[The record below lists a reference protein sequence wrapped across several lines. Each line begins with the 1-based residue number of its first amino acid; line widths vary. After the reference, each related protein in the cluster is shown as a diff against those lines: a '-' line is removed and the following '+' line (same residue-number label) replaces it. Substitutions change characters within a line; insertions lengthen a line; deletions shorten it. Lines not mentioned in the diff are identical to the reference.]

1 MLDLL
6 PIDPALLPLYL
17 SALVAVYLAPGP
29 DMALVLAVSGSS
41 GARAGF
47 MTSLGIAAARFA
59 HVMASG
65 LGLAALLAAHPPLI
79 VAVRAIGAAYLLFL
93 AWKLW
98 SARPEAP
105 ASAAP
110 SSALQPDVPVPA
122 ALAAMRRGLLTNLLN
137 PKALL
142 FCGLFLPQFAS
153 PAHGPLLPQFAL
165 LGLILVLVGLAFDT
179 CYTLLA
185 SGLAARLSSLAAAP
199 RLGRLRNR
207 FMGSVF
213 AALAARL
220 VAG

>member
-1 MLDLL
+1 MLELL
-6 PIDPALLPLYL
+6 PFDPAVLPVYL

-29 DMALVLAVSGSS
+29 DMALVLAVSGAS
-41 GARAGF
+41 GARAGL

-65 LGLAALLAAHPPLI
+65 LGLAALLAAHPQLI
-79 VAVRAIGAAYLLFL
+79 VAVRTIGALYLLFL

-98 SARPEAP
+98 RAQPDSSPGNAPAP
-105 ASAAP
+105 ASH
-110 SSALQPDVPVPA
+110 SPV
-122 ALAAMRRGLLTNLLN
+122 AAMRRGLLTNLLN

-153 PAHGPLLPQFAL
+153 PAHGPLIPQFAT

-179 CYTLLA
+179 VYTLLA
-185 SGLAARLSSLAAAP
+185 SGLAARLSNLAAAP

>member
-1 MLDLL
+1 MPALHFL
-6 PIDPALLPLYL
+6 DPALLTVYL

-29 DMALVLAVSGSS
+29 DMALVLAVSGAN
-41 GARAGF
+41 GARAGL
-47 MTSLGIAAARFA
+47 MTSLGIAVARFA

-79 VAVRAIGAAYLLFL
+79 IGVRAIGAGYLLFI

-98 SARPEAP
+98 RAQPGP
-105 ASAAP
+105 ASAPQAQLSHAP
-110 SSALQPDVPVPA
+110 VDAVD
-122 ALAAMRRGLLTNLLN
+122 AMRRGLLTNLLN

-153 PAHGPLLPQFAL
+153 PTNGPLLPQFAL
-165 LGLILVLVGLAFDT
+165 LGVILVLVGLAFDT

-185 SGLAARLSSLAAAP
+185 SGLAARLASLSSAP
-199 RLGRLRNR
+199 RLARLRNR

>member
-1 MLDLL
+1 MLELL
-6 PIDPALLPLYL
+6 PFDPALLPVYL

-29 DMALVLAVSGSS
+29 DMALVLAVSGAS
-41 GARAGF
+41 GARAGL

-79 VAVRAIGAAYLLFL
+79 VGVRAIGALYLLFL

-98 SARPEAP
+98 RAQP
-105 ASAAP
+105 ASPESADRPSAP
-110 SSALQPDVPVPA
+110 RPHSHLA
-122 ALAAMRRGLLTNLLN
+122 ALAAMRRGLFTNLLN

-153 PAHGPLLPQFAL
+153 PAHGPLLPQFAA

-185 SGLAARLSSLAAAP
+185 SGLAARLSNLAAAP

>member
-1 MLDLL
+1 MLELL
-6 PIDPALLPLYL
+6 PFDPALLPVYL

-79 VAVRAIGAAYLLFL
+79 VAVRVIGAGYLLFL

-98 SARPEAP
+98 SARPEPSACAASCLSVQP
-105 ASAAP
+105 ALP
-110 SSALQPDVPVPA
+110 

-153 PAHGPLLPQFAL
+153 PAHGPLLPQFAV
-165 LGLILVLVGLAFDT
+165 LGLILVLVGLGFDT
-179 CYTLLA
+179 AYTLLA
-185 SGLAARLSSLAAAP
+185 SGLASRLSRLAASQ